1 MTHELLMSKKCK
13 TKLRMMITV
22 VGLMMM
28 VMMMMMI
35 MKMMVILK
43 LKMMTMMIMMMIV
56 VIMLTMNVGNIVDGV
71 TANGDVSNIKHLI
84 GKAQWCFLK
93 PKTLQLSE
101 EITFACCTTTSE
113 QNDCTVLYE
122 TSVLWT
128 LDLKTFNRIST
139 QFTEIHVGRTILQT
153 WQCTCNL
160 HTLTMWRDKVG
171 SWKNILRWFLQT
183 DL

>member
-84 GKAQWCFLK
+84 GETRWCFLK
-93 PKTLQLSE
+93 HKTLQVGE
-101 EITFACCTTTSE
+101 EITFTFCTTTSE
-113 QNDCTVLYE
+113 QNDCSPIRNNSFMNIRPNNIRQNFDTAHWD
-122 TSVLWT
+122 TSGRSNIT
-128 LDLKTFNRIST
+128 NIMKMYM
-139 QFTEIHVGRTILQT
+139 QFTYINCV
-153 WQCTCNL
+153 
-160 HTLTMWRDKVG
+160 M
-171 SWKNILRWFLQT
+171 
-183 DL
+183 